1 MDSHSALINW
11 YQIRHPEWKLEGHN
25 TPLQQQ
31 SIDGLKQL
39 QHDIVSPLEQA
50 FGDIHITYG
59 FTSAELL
66 RRIKKDSPGH
76 MAPELD
82 QHAAFE
88 LNLRG
93 NRICKRDGAACDI
106 TISGYENQMQ
116 RIAHYIVDNL
126 RFDKLYFYGDSRPIH
141 ISVGP
146 ENSRFVQKMNTQP
159 TGLRTPGQRKSGE
172 SALELFGKTK
182 E

>member
-11 YQIRHPEWKLEGHN
+11 FQVRHPEWKLEGDN

-31 SIDGLKQL
+31 SIDSLRQL
-39 QHDIVSPLEQA
+39 HHDIVSPLEQA
-50 FGDIHITYG
+50 FGNVHITYG
-59 FTSAELL
+59 FTSPELL

-76 MAPELD
+76 IAPELD
-82 QHAAFE
+82 QHASFE

-106 TISGYENQMQ
+106 TLSGYENQMQ

-126 RFDKLYFYGDSRPIH
+126 KFDRLYFYGDSRPIH

-146 ENSRFVQKMNTQP
+146 ENNRFVQIMNTSADNKRSM
-159 TGLRTPGQRKSGE
+159 GKHSYGDD
-172 SALELFGKTK
+172 ALELFNQQS
-182 E
+182 